1 MWISGES
8 GVCGSVVRVV
18 CVWISAREWCVWISG
33 ESGVCGSVHES
44 GVCGSVVRVVCVDQW

>member
-8 GVCGSVVRVV
+8 GVCGLVH
-18 CVWISAREWCVWISG
+18 

>member
-18 CVWISAREWCVWISG
+18 CVDQWREWCVWISAREWCVWISG
-33 ESGVCGSVHES
+33 ESGVCGSVYES
-44 GVCGSVVRVVCVDQW
+44 GVY

>member
-1 MWISGES
+1 MWMSGES
-8 GVCGSVVRVV
+8 GVCGLVH
-18 CVWISAREWCVWISG
+18 